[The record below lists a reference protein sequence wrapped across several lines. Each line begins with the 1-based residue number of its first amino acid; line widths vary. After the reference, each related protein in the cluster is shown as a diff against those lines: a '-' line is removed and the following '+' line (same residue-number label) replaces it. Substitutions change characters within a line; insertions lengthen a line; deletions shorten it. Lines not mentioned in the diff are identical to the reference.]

1 MAKITEK
8 SIKKIREN
16 DKKLYFKTPIR
27 FPIEIEDDIRAAAA
41 AAGKTLN
48 NFVVSAVCQAAGI
61 SEPGPKPV
69 GRKRKS
75 QTVPKEPDSQDA

>member
-1 MAKITEK
+1 MAKITEN

-41 AAGKTLN
+41 AANKTLN
-48 NFVVSAVCQAAGI
+48 NFVVSAVCQVAGI
-61 SEPGPKPV
+61 PEPEPKPV
-69 GRKRKS
+69 GRK
-75 QTVPKEPDSQDA
+75 PKAKTAPKKPNDHDT